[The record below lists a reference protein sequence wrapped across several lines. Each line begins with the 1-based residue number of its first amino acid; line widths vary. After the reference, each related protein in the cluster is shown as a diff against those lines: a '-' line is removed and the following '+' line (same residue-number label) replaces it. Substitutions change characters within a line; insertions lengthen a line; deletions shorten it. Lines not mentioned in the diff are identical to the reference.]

1 MREMG
6 IEVLPILPAHA
17 IAAAGLPRHHGDPFD
32 RMLVAQA
39 RLEGLVLAT
48 IDATIRRY
56 DAVYLGTQPNRMAEI
71 LAKAGTTNEVLPGD
85 EIPEGWLESTG
96 SHIQPDSGSPKTH
109 DFGAMVAEAVHRNI
123 PNLATA
129 RLGREYGY
137 HSLPLCVIDAVF
149 SIGVHYRNAQKAVE
163 SWCASQKPVWPIYAQ
178 GNVARSTIGDM
189 IEASCGLH
197 GEALTDRFFGG
208 NRQRTSPRSGIL
220 KADAVLLFAAALRH
234 AGVDDFT
241 EIRNETCVLRAEQA
255 IMRIDGQRSGIS
267 FRSFMMLAGDESSVK
282 PDRMIRRFVA
292 DAVGRDR
299 VPPSQAATAVVE
311 ACAKLTHEFP
321 NLTPRLLDHLIW
333 DHQRQKGSLAAA

>member
-1 MREMG
+1 
-6 IEVLPILPAHA
+6 
-17 IAAAGLPRHHGDPFD
+17 
-32 RMLVAQA
+32 
-39 RLEGLVLAT
+39 
-48 IDATIRRY
+48 
-56 DAVYLGTQPNRMAEI
+56 MADI

-96 SHIQPDSGSPKTH
+96 SHIQLDSGSPKMH
-109 DFGAMVAEAVHRNI
+109 DFGAMVAEAVRSNI

-129 RLGREYGY
+129 RLGREYEY

-178 GNVARSTIGDM
+178 GNVARPTIGDM

-208 NRQRTSPRSGIL
+208 NRQRTSSSSGIL
-220 KADAVLLFAAALRH
+220 KADAVLLFAATLRDP
-234 AGVDDFT
+234 GVDDFT

-255 IMRIDGQRSGIS
+255 IMCIPGQRSGIS
-267 FRSFMMLAGDESSVK
+267 FRYFMMLAGDESFVK
-282 PDRMIRRFVA
+282 PDRMICRFVA
-292 DAVGRDR
+292 DAVGCDD
-299 VPPSQAATAVVE
+299 VLPSHAATAVVE
-311 ACAKLTHEFP
+311 ACAKLTPEFP

-333 DHQRQKGSLAAA
+333 GHQRQERSSAGV